1 MRADKATNIANVAK
15 ELLENPLQTER
26 QIAEWLWI
34 WAWTV
39 NRAKQELEQ
48 TGAKDDRI
56 IGLTDKD
63 FKLMKKIQKE
73 KFSRLSEDPKWV
85 NNNDLDKWEN
95 TAVKRYSL
103 FRWSATDKEWGLKLP
118 DITFQIINPN
128 GNEEDSSEA
137 I

>member
-48 TGAKDDRI
+48 NGAKDERI
-56 IGLTDKD
+56 IGLTDRD
-63 FKLMKKIQKE
+63 FELMKKIQDV
-73 KFSRLSEDPKWV
+73 KFKRIETDDV
-85 NNNDLDKWEN
+85 INNNDLDKWEN
-95 TAVKRYSL
+95 TATKRYSF
-103 FRWSATDKEWGLKLP
+103 FRGSATDEQWGMKLP

-128 GNEEDSSEA
+128 DSEDSSEA